1 MNDSTELDIHRL
13 IGPIRRRFRLVVGTI
28 VTVVLLTA
36 LVVFSLTPLYTARA
50 LVFVDTS
57 SKNLLEP
64 QPTGVYSG
72 TENARVDSEV
82 EIMRSEAVLRRVVEQ
97 NNLLADDEFNDQD
110 NLKRRI
116 SGLLR
121 LSGNAARA
129 EPGLQDVMENLRRR
143 VSITREGATFVI
155 AVNVTSRD
163 PQKAAQLANSIVN
176 VYVGSQVEA
185 KVKSTLAAR
194 DVLQQR
200 IEQAAAAVTE
210 SERLLE
216 DYISDS
222 LSAASSVAGG
232 STAVDELRRQLVA
245 ARERRAD
252 AAGFVVSVNRDI
264 QRGNWAGVGDA
275 LQSDVVRDLAE
286 QRETA
291 AAVLAQGNAQRAES
305 IRNELARLDSELTQA
320 ARQGLEWLQQ
330 TVTRAEADEADLRQ
344 QIRTIALD
352 GNLPPDVLTELYRL
366 QQGAEIRRSQ
376 FQVLLSRLR
385 EVETQADLQLADSR
399 LVSEAMPPFQPSFP
413 RALLILAGSF
423 VAAGLLGGGLAIL
436 RENYIGGI
444 VTKGQAEDVLGV
456 PFVVGVPLD
465 NRPHGKDGTA
475 RSVSDAMVDAPLS
488 PFAEAIRRVRITLD
502 QMRLR
507 KRRNSSAVIQRGAVI
522 TVTSA
527 STGEGKTTTSISLAR
542 AYAQSGAKTLLV
554 DCDLRRPSI
563 RTYLGITSTKGLS
576 DYIANARSVSDGIS
590 KFVHVDAATG
600 LRVITTDRKTEA
612 APTNLVDSQEFTN
625 FIEASRKIFDIII
638 LDAPPIGPVVDGL
651 HLASLSDIVLLV
663 IHWATTPVD
672 QVRTTMKSLEMA
684 NAAETEFCVVLNRIP
699 KSESPSEYADYY
711 T

>member
-50 LVFVDTS
+50 LIFVDTS
-57 SKNLLEP
+57 TKNLLEP

-82 EIMRSEAVLRRVVEQ
+82 EIMRSEAVLRRVVEE
-97 NNLLADDEFNDQD
+97 NNLLADDEFNNQD
-110 NLKRRI
+110 SLKRQI

-121 LSGNAARA
+121 LNSNAAAA
-129 EPGLQDVMENLRRR
+129 EPGLQDVLEKLRRR

-185 KVKSTLAAR
+185 KVQSALAAR

-200 IEQAAAAVTE
+200 IDQAAAAVTE

-216 DYISDS
+216 DYINDS
-222 LSAASSVAGG
+222 LSAASVAGG
-232 STAVDELRRQLVA
+232 SPAMDELRRQLVA

-252 AAGFVVSVNRDI
+252 AAGFVVTVNRDI

-291 AAVLAQGNAQRAES
+291 AAVLADSDPQRAES
-305 IRNELARLDSELTQA
+305 IRSELARLDSQLTQA
-320 ARQGLEWLQQ
+320 ARQGLEGLQQ

-344 QIRTIALD
+344 QIRTVALD

-366 QQGAEIRRSQ
+366 QQGSEIRRSQ

-423 VAAGLLGGGLAIL
+423 VVAGLLGGGLAIL

-456 PFVVGVPLD
+456 PFVVGVPLE
-465 NRPHGKDGTA
+465 NGHQGKDGA
-475 RSVSDAMVDAPLS
+475 PRSVADAMVDAPLS

-651 HLASLSDIVLLV
+651 HLASLSDIVVLV
-663 IHWATTPVD
+663 IHWAKTPVD

-699 KSESPSEYADYY
+699 KSEYPSEYADYY
-711 T
+711 A